1 MPSRECLG
9 DGTRT
14 NREPVPE
21 MLARRVDPQA
31 APSATLDAIRDAEV
45 TMGEMGAAC
54 SKDGLATSA
63 IEALKSGLASK
74 NNGM

>member
-1 MPSRECLG
+1 
-9 DGTRT
+9 
-14 NREPVPE
+14 